1 MSGFNQFTALIVER
15 NWDLLSTTIDR
26 VGENERRQMASQPFN
41 GDLSLHVALKLEAP
55 TEILIKLLNAYPQ
68 AAVIKGKNNMTGMEL
83 AHDHCAD
90 SEVIQMMKKSMIK
103 SKKSKRSTIIS
114 DIRSSFSNFIRRA
127 RVSLRKMN
135 SETVHF

>member
-1 MSGFNQFTALIVER
+1 MKGFNQFTALIVER
-15 NWDLLSTTIDR
+15 NWDLLSATIDR

-41 GDLSLHVALKLEAP
+41 GDLPFHVALKLEAP

-68 AAVIKGKNNMTGMEL
+68 AAVIKGKNNKTGMEL

-90 SEVIQMMKKSMIK
+90 PEVIQMMKKSMIK

-114 DIRSSFSNFIRRA
+114 DARSSFSNFIRTA
-127 RVSLRKMN
+127 RVSLRRMN
-135 SETVHF
+135 SRKLHF